1 MPEIK
6 NSFTQGRMN
15 KDLDERILPKGEYR
29 DALNIEVST
38 SEGSNV
44 GSVQSI
50 RGNVEVTNMVSDDAT
65 CLGYVVDEAADCVY
79 YFVQG
84 ALNQTFIHKSINGI
98 KTDAILRYTAPT
110 SPNGY
115 GTTDVIFS
123 DVHEVLATPPR
134 SISTFT
140 TSHPLIIPAVA
151 TPFSQVAVE
160 DGTGICVGMEMM
172 AYDGNGIP
180 LWPGGPTTV
189 LSIEEPTAGVLT
201 QRLILMSS
209 YRPHITSAQQAAGAF
224 YKFNHEKAL
233 NFNVG
238 GPLAYSTDNGTT
250 GIFETKEILNRIHSA
265 NVIDNLLF
273 FTDNNDEPKKINI
286 DRCKAGTQG
295 ANPFQSRTLLKVE
308 DETGNNFID
317 PSLNDTNLQINTIG
331 ISAGAGG
338 TFGQYTAVETPIR
351 KEHIT
356 VIRKNPDKPLA
367 VTLEDEKRPGTTN
380 VTLNTAINPDGV
392 VGGSVI
398 ELQHNA
404 TLDYIIGDVVELSNN
419 AVLGGVPAGDVRI
432 VGTIINVDT
441 TSTPGTTFIEISV
454 NSATNNQ
461 PNASGAFNIV
471 LQDDQDLYELTF
483 PKFSY
488 RYKYEDGEYSSYA
501 PFSRPA
507 FLPGSFSL
515 DAEEGHNTGMQNRI
529 KRILLKDFVPADI
542 PEDVKEVEIL
552 YKDSVS
558 PNIYTIDS
566 FNRFSDEFR
575 KTPLEYFATGSSSL
589 VTEYTDL
596 TNKNHRGRLEI
607 TEEAVGAALP
617 SNQLI
622 RPFDN
627 VPRKAITQEIS
638 ANRIIYGNYL
648 QNYDLTDGVN
658 AIQIDMD
665 VSISQYKRENGS
677 TVGHPSV
684 KSDRKYQV
692 GVVYRDKYGRETP
705 VLTNEKCTINADQSL
720 NRTINQIS
728 VVLRNDPPFWA
739 DSYKFYV
746 KEAAT
751 EYYNIAVDRVYPCE
765 NEPNMFW
772 ASFNSADR
780 NKIDEETLL
789 RLVKVDGLIGGDAYD
804 TLRNDYD
811 SEPYKIISIK
821 SEVPESL
828 KKTYEY
834 YTTIGHQKLANG
846 VAPFQAGNYVTY
858 ANYANMQAN
867 SGSEPPNPR
876 QNVKAWISSG
886 RRDDG
891 TWDPQGSGLPNHDA
905 MDFRPGGV
913 WEMLSCGTMYT
924 DYLANQPELQMRV
937 TQVAGVHPQT
947 GVQYFHSAAAATAAG
962 SLITNPQNFHGGNLV
977 QNAPAGFPVNQTN
990 WMTIN
995 GITDN
1000 RFHLAQ
1006 DVGRG
1011 TDFPHYRISC
1021 KNYKFPSNDTYAN
1034 WGTNTG
1040 APVNR
1045 VFGFRYEFRKVVRKT
1060 KEEHQ
1065 GKFFV
1070 KMRRKMGTT
1079 ALNVLGGPLAGELN
1093 VFGEIIEFGQR
1104 NGPNATRNSAVFEVL
1119 PKREQDIELY
1129 YEASK
1134 AYPILTKNASHTNLI
1149 RSKGEGLINV
1159 GDIVTAY
1166 EITSTGVMQEL
1177 TTSASYVSALTI
1189 QTHPFDSAGTQTV
1202 VGYIDDYNDDGVIS
1216 VQLIS
1221 SGGGGAANQNITS
1234 STTSDIYFKFT
1245 NPQDFSSVTLKLAM
1259 PTFNASTSITN
1270 PQGNGFIA
1278 GTFTSIQGLSNI
1290 INLLPF
1296 GHPGQSNHLGQL
1308 DEIRVGLSYFNCFSQ
1323 RGLAGLEVGVES
1335 NRIRDDFNAPTIDK
1349 GVRAS
1354 TVFDNY
1360 QEERRASGLIYSG
1373 IYNSTSGINDINQF
1387 IQGEKIT
1394 KDLNPIY
1401 GSIQKI
1407 HTMENNLL
1415 ALCEDKCLKVLT
1427 NKDALFNADGNP
1439 QLTATNRVLG
1449 DATPFAGDY
1458 GISQNP
1464 ESFAYYG
1471 FKSFFTD
1478 AKRGVV
1484 VRLSQNGLTPI
1495 SEIGMKSYFSENLGT
1510 RTMSAVGSYDSKKQD
1525 YNLTITNSIDKINR
1539 GSNTVEGITVSYSI
1553 SSQGWTSF
1561 KSWIKENGFSLSN
1574 KYYTTF
1580 GGEIYRH
1587 HVDDT
1592 FTATGFTGTLAASGV
1607 SSTTLTLSSSVEFLA
1622 PGFLIEGDGIPN
1634 GTTVVSIDS
1643 FNEITLS
1650 TASTVFSGTTLTFNY
1665 PTNNFYS
1672 GALTNSQNKST
1683 LTFIFNDAP
1692 DTIKSFK
1699 TLNYEGTQAKI
1710 LENVDD
1716 IEYYNNVA
1724 QEGWHVETIT
1734 TDQQEG
1740 RVQEF
1745 KNKEGKWYNQIQGD
1759 KTEWTSADGVA
1770 SARGNVDP
1778 REFAVQGIGLSKAI
1792 SVENEDGET
1801 IGPDSGV
1808 KSFVEVI
1815 QEFTAPVGWCTS
1827 IQGTSATRGWCTV
1840 KGVGE
1845 RMQLVHG
1852 LSIGTTAQPLRNFE
1866 QPAATTNLVSPLA
1879 GAGTVGGYP
1888 TTSGTLPI
1896 VPISPAGSPNNNTTN
1911 PGNYSTMLL
1920 YPEYHIDYSGPAFS
1934 PLATTGQITFN
1945 QATGN
1950 WQGNLSL
1957 TAKDLFI
1964 PNYPGP
1970 VGQWDNSHPAV
1981 HPGFSGSG
1989 LEKRDPH
1996 PAYASIWPNNTPQN
2010 ISGTIFD
2017 LRTNLAPATPPWNNT
2032 APWTINSTNNSP
2044 AASSGLSWPSSMNP
2058 VIHTVIQ
2065 AASASND
2072 WMGIHQWE
2080 GGWLPSEISY
2090 IRFSDQTPRLNE
2102 RDSHNYVLVEVYWN
2116 DTGNSLLDNGLVNA
2130 FIPGPG
2136 GSEVYWGF
2144 HFDADGPNGGCWK
2157 ASHSVQW
2164 STSASMLSAP
2174 QSGLLVNNNTVSNS
2188 SVTITPNYFFTT
2200 NTSSNSTNG
2209 NSQLTYISGNQPKTL
2224 DTLFT
2229 ATFLADSGYHIKQ
2242 FPTVRI
2248 ISENPEN
2255 YTIERVEEI
2264 DVVDGKAGS
2273 GYIARINADQALVSS
2288 GSKKYSVVKQTEEER
2303 RRKLLATEPIINFE
2317 DDILEIE
2324 SPYTSDA
2331 YQEAKDGD
2339 RLLGNFVRK
2348 RIIKIKH
2355 NGKTSVAGD
2364 TITFNHNV
2372 TANPTS

>member
-50 RGNVEVTNMVSDDAT
+50 RGNIEVTNAVDDNAT
-65 CLGYVVDEAADCVY
+65 CLGYVLDEANDCVY
-79 YFVQG
+79 YFVEQ
-84 ALNQTFIHKSINGI
+84 ALVQEFIHGKPGVNGI

-110 SPNGY
+110 NPNGY
-115 GTTDVIFS
+115 GVTDVIFS
-123 DVHEVLATPPR
+123 DVYEVLATPPR
-134 SISTFT
+134 THPQFPVHSI
-140 TSHPLIIPAVA
+140 TSYPQAGNPTSIPA
-151 TPFSQVAVE
+151 TSLPTSQIAVTRSE
-160 DGTGICVGMEMM
+160 GICVGMEIM
-172 AYDGNGIP
+172 AFDGNGLP
-180 LWPGGPTTV
+180 LWPGGSTTV
-189 LSIEEPTAGVLT
+189 LSIEEPTAVAGVVPPE
-201 QRLILMSS
+201 RLIKMSS
-209 YRPHITSAQQAAGAF
+209 FRPHINQAQQSAGAF
-224 YKFNHEKAL
+224 YKFTHEKAL
-233 NFNVG
+233 NFQVG
-238 GPLAYSTDNGTT
+238 EILTYSNDGGFT
-250 GIFETKEILNRIHSA
+250 GIFEAKNILNRIHSA

-286 DRCKAGTQG
+286 DRCIAGTQRG
-295 ANPFQSRTLLKVE
+295 SILANLQNRTLLKVE
-308 DETGNNFID
+308 DETGNDFID
-317 PSLNDTNLQINTIG
+317 PSLNDGNLQINTVG
-331 ISAGAGG
+331 LSAGAGG

-351 KEHIT
+351 KDHIT

-367 VTLEDEKRPGTTN
+367 VTLEDEKRAGTTN
-380 VTLNTAINPDGV
+380 VTLNTALNTSGT
-392 VGGSVI
+392 VGGTVL

-404 TLDYIIGDVVELSNN
+404 VLDYLIGDVVELSNN
-419 AVLGGVPAGDVRI
+419 ATLGGIPAGDVRI

-441 TSTPGTTFIEISV
+441 TSTPGTTFIELSV

-461 PNASGAFNIV
+461 PNATGNFNIT

-488 RYKYEDGEYSSYA
+488 RYRYEDGEYSSYA

-515 DAEEGHNTGMQNRI
+515 DAEEGHNTGMQNHI

-552 YKDSVS
+552 YKDSIS

-575 KTPLEYFATGSSSL
+575 KTPLEHFNTGTTN
-589 VTEYTDL
+589 VIAEYTNL
-596 TNKNHRGRLEI
+596 TLKNHRGRLEI

-648 QNYDLTDGVN
+648 QNYDLTDGVDT
-658 AIQIDMD
+658 IQIDME
-665 VSISQYKRENGS
+665 VSIKQYKREAGS

-684 KSDRKYQV
+684 KSDRNYQV

-705 VLTNEKCTINADQSL
+705 VLTNEKCTINADKSL

-739 DSYKFYV
+739 DSYKFYI

-804 TLRNDYD
+804 ALRTDFD
-811 SEPYKIISIK
+811 PEPYKIISIK
-821 SEVPESL
+821 NEVPESL

-858 ANYANMQAN
+858 ANYSNMQAH

-891 TWDPQGSGLPNHDA
+891 LWDPQGTGLPNHDA

-1006 DVGRG
+1006 DVGNG

-1034 WGTNTG
+1034 WGTHTG

-1134 AYPILTKNASHTNLI
+1134 AYPILSKNASHRNLI

-1166 EITSTGVMQEL
+1166 EITNTGVMREL
-1177 TTSASYVSALTI
+1177 TTTPSYISALDLE
-1189 QTHPFDSAGTQTV
+1189 THPFDSTGVQTV
-1202 VGYIDDYNDDGVIS
+1202 VSYIDDYNDDGVIS
-1216 VQLIS
+1216 VKLIDNDAA
-1221 SGGGGAANQNITS
+1221 GAAANQNITS
-1234 STTSDIYFKFT
+1234 STASDIYFKFT
-1245 NPQDFSSVTLKLAM
+1245 NPEDFSSVTLKLAM
-1259 PTFNASTSITN
+1259 PTFSSATSLTN
-1270 PQGNGFIA
+1270 PQGNGFVA
-1278 GTFTSIQGLSNI
+1278 GTFTSTQGASNI

-1296 GHPGQSNHLGQL
+1296 SHPGQSNHLGQL
-1308 DEIRVGLSYFNCFSQ
+1308 DEIRIGLSYFNCFSQ
-1323 RGLAGLEVGVES
+1323 RGAAGLELGVES

-1354 TVFDNY
+1354 TVFDAY
-1360 QEERRASGLIYSG
+1360 QEERRLSGLIYSG
-1373 IYNSTSGINDINQF
+1373 IYNSTSGINDTNQF

-1449 DATPFAGDY
+1449 DATPFSGDY

-1478 AKRGVV
+1478 TKRGVV

-1525 YNLTITNSIDKINR
+1525 YNLTITNNISRIDR
-1539 GSNTVEGITVSYSI
+1539 GANMVEGTTVTYSI

-1580 GGEIYRH
+1580 SGELYKH
-1587 HVDDT
+1587 HVDDE
-1592 FTATGFTGTLAASGV
+1592 FTSTGHTGTVLASGI
-1607 SSTTLTLSSSVEFLA
+1607 SSTTLTLSTAVDFLA
-1622 PGFLIEGDGIPN
+1622 PGFLIEGDGIQA
-1634 GTTVVSIDS
+1634 GTTVLSIDNS
-1643 FNEITLS
+1643 TDITLS
-1650 TASTVFSGTTLTFNY
+1650 QAATVFVGTTLTFSY

-1672 GALTNSQNKST
+1672 GALTTPQNNST

-1724 QEGWHVETIT
+1724 RNGWHVETIT

-1745 KNKEGKWYNQIQGD
+1745 KNKEGKWYNQIQGE
-1759 KTEWTSADGVA
+1759 KTEWQNAEGVA
-1770 SARGNVDP
+1770 SAVGNVDP

-1792 SVENEDGET
+1792 SVENDDGQPV
-1801 IGPDSGV
+1801 GPGSTTG
-1808 KSFVEVI
+1808 SFVRVI
-1815 QEFTAPVGWCTS
+1815 NEFTRPVGWCTS
-1827 IQGTSATRGWCTV
+1827 IDGTANTRGWTTV
-1840 KGVGE
+1840 RGFGSQ
-1845 RMQLVHG
+1845 MILTHG

-1866 QPAATTNLVSPLA
+1866 MPAQTAPVNGVLTPGNVGNPFLGS
-1879 GAGTVGGYP
+1879 GANG
-1888 TTSGTLPI
+1888 I
-1896 VPISPAGSPNNNTTN
+1896 PISTPGSPNNNTTN
-1911 PGNYSTMLL
+1911 PGNYLAMRI
-1920 YPEYHIDYSGPAFS
+1920 YPHYHIGWSTGPGGS
-1934 PLATTGQITFN
+1934 PLVGTGITFVPGVGW
-1945 QATGN
+1945 T
-1950 WQGNLSL
+1950 GNLSL

-1970 VGQWDNSHPAV
+1970 VGQWDNTHPSV
-1981 HPGFSGSG
+1981 TNSFSGSG

-1996 PAYASIWPNNTPQN
+1996 PAYASLWPQY
-2010 ISGTIFD
+2010 ISTDISPTTFD
-2017 LRTNLAPATPPWNNT
+2017 HRTDLAPAGPPLNNQP
-2032 APWTINSTNNSP
+2032 PWTIDSTNNVP

-2058 VIHTVIQ
+2058 VVHTVIQ
-2065 AASASND
+2065 AASLNNN
-2072 WMGIHQWE
+2072 WIGIHQWE

-2090 IRFSDQTPRLNE
+2090 IRFVDQVPRTVE
-2102 RDSHNYVLVEVYWN
+2102 RDAANYVLAEVYWN
-2116 DTGNSLLDNGLVNA
+2116 DTGSSLLENGLVNA
-2130 FIPGPG
+2130 DIPGPG
-2136 GSEVYWGF
+2136 GSRVMWGL
-2144 HFDADGPNGGCWK
+2144 HFDADGPMGGCWK
-2157 ASHSVQW
+2157 TGHYVAW
-2164 STSASMLSAP
+2164 STANSAS
-2174 QSGLLVNNNTVSNS
+2174 QSGLTVSNNIVSNS
-2188 SVTITPNYFFTT
+2188 SVTITPSYLFTT
-2200 NTSSNSTNG
+2200 NTSSSSTNG
-2209 NSQLTYISGNQPKTL
+2209 NNQLTYLSGNQSKTT
-2224 DTLFT
+2224 DTIFT
-2229 ATFLADSGYHIKQ
+2229 ATFLADANYYIKD
-2242 FPTVRI
+2242 FPTVKIESEHPQNYI
-2248 ISENPEN
+2248 IEK
-2255 YTIERVEEI
+2255 VEEI

-2273 GYIARINADQALVSS
+2273 SYIDRINADQALVSS

-2303 RRKLLATEPIINFE
+2303 RRKLLNLEPIIKFE

-2324 SPYTSDA
+2324 SPYTSDV
-2331 YQEAKDGD
+2331 YQVAKDGD
-2339 RLLGNFVRK
+2339 RVIGNFVRK

-2355 NGKTSVAGD
+2355 NG
-2364 TITFNHNV
+2364 
-2372 TANPTS
+2372 